1 VRSVCEPL
9 PDCQRRTRQAGGDG
23 ARPWYLGPALRRV
36 TANLCACA
44 AATAVTIAIGA
55 CGGGDE
61 RRDADAPGGTYAVS
75 IRPAF
80 PSEQRLGKQATLV
93 LRVRNAG
100 EKAIPNVVVT
110 VRGFRDRAGG
120 SRDADLGR
128 DLWIV
133 DDDPGA
139 AATAFQDVWTA
150 GRLEAG
156 RTTTL
161 RWRVTPVV
169 PGTHTVRYEV
179 SPALAGA
186 ARAQLDGGGEPAGAV
201 RVRVRDEPARARVD
215 PRSGVV
221 RRDE

>member
-1 VRSVCEPL
+1 M
-9 PDCQRRTRQAGGDG
+9 
-23 ARPWYLGPALRRV
+23 
-36 TANLCACA
+36 
-44 AATAVTIAIGA
+44 TIGLGA

-61 RRDADAPGGTYAVS
+61 RRDADAPDGTYTVS
-75 IRPAF
+75 VARPAF
-80 PSEQRLGKQATLV
+80 PATQHLGQQATLV

-100 EKAIPNVVVT
+100 DETIPNVVVT

-133 DDDPGA
+133 DEGPGA
-139 AATAFQDVWTA
+139 AATAFEDTWTA
-150 GRLEAG
+150 GRLQPG
-156 RTTTL
+156 RTATL

-169 PGTHTVRYEV
+169 AGTHTVRYEV

-186 ARAQLDGGGEPAGAV
+186 ARAQLDGGGTPGGALRVSV
-201 RVRVRDEPARARVD
+201 RADPARARVD
-215 PRSGVV
+215 PRTGAV